1 MKILRL
7 LFVLALMATL
17 MAPATAMAKT
27 LAGEKYGFALLG
39 AKDYD
44 DFADPA
50 LNIRLGYNIPIND
63 DLDITP
69 FFNYESL
76 DSDTTGAVVVPV
88 EYDAYTLAVRGDY
101 FITEKRSMKIYAG
114 GGFGLTRTEATACVT
129 VPIIGT
135 VCSESSDN
143 DLYFQAHG
151 GLDMDLG
158 DNMGLRPECAYTRIG
173 DEDDVICGAMLNLEL
188 GSSFNLLA
196 EAKLFI
202 DNRELFYS
210 IGGAFTF

>member
-1 MKILRL
+1 MKMLRFL
-7 LFVLALMATL
+7 LVLAMLTAL
-17 MAPATAMAKT
+17 LVPASAMAKT
-27 LAGEKYGFALLG
+27 LSGEKYGFALLG

-50 LNIRLGYNIPIND
+50 LNIRLGMNIPVNS

-69 FFNYESL
+69 FFNYETL
-76 DSDTTGAVVVPV
+76 DSDTTGAVAIPV

-101 FITEKRSMKIYAG
+101 FITQKRDLKIYAG
-114 GGFGLTRTEATACVT
+114 GGFGLTRTETPAT
-129 VPIIGT
+129 
-135 VCSESSDN
+135 SDN

-173 DEDDVICGAMLNLEL
+173 DEDDMVCGAMLNLQL
-188 GSSFNLLA
+188 GASFNLLA

-210 IGGAFTF
+210 IGGGMTF